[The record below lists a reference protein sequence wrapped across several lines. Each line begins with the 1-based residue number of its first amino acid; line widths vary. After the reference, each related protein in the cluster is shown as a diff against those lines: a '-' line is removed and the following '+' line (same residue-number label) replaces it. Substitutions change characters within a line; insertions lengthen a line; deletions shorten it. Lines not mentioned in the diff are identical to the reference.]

1 MNRRNFLG
9 FSLAAVGAATAR
21 PQQRSE
27 IEVASATRDQTLRV
41 GLVPSTFAG
50 GESHD
55 GTPLPGLPNPV
66 AIDAELSS
74 EQLDAMVRRAI
85 EFGAKRQAGLST
97 IGPDEWV
104 VIKPDI
110 TACFGLDPAT
120 SDAGASTQYV
130 PGSVTDLRLVR
141 SLIGYLVEHKHGR
154 RITIAEGSA
163 GWKPVEHSKASVDG
177 WTTPWGGAFDG
188 LSYKGLI
195 ESLSSRHPDIEF
207 DLVDLNF
214 DGTIEAPV
222 SGRPLAAKNQDG
234 MYHLP
239 ATIQECDRLIS
250 VSPLKIDPRTGVSL
264 SLANYRGIAP
274 GSQYGFP
281 KTGLDLLGDADAT
294 LADLFSLRPADYA
307 IVGGSWG
314 VEADRPGGTGIRSLR
329 HNVIIAGPNS
339 VGVDAVTAAV
349 MGFDPSK
356 IEHLR
361 YAESLGLGGW
371 DTDMIW
377 IKGAEIDEARREF
390 WRPSGWGEGASRPDL

>member
-1 MNRRNFLG
+1 MNRRSFLG
-9 FSLAAVGAATAR
+9 FSLAAVGAATAK
-21 PQQRSE
+21 PQQRPE
-27 IEVASATRDQTLRV
+27 MEVASATRDQTPRV

-50 GESHD
+50 GQTHD
-55 GTPLPGLPNPV
+55 GTPLPGLPSPV

-85 EFGAKRQAGLST
+85 EFGARRQEGLGT

-110 TACFGLDPAT
+110 SSCFGLDPIT
-120 SDAGASTQYV
+120 SDAGASVKYV

-141 SLIGYLVEHKHGR
+141 SLIGYLVEHKHAR

-177 WTTPWGGAFDG
+177 WTTTWGGAFDG
-188 LSYKGLI
+188 LSYKSLI
-195 ESLSSRHPDIEF
+195 ENLSGRHPGIEF

-214 DGTIEAPV
+214 DATIQVPV
-222 SGRPLAAKNQDG
+222 SGRPLAANNQAG

-274 GSQYGFP
+274 GSQYGLP
-281 KTGLDLLGDADAT
+281 KTGLDQLGDADAIV
-294 LADLFSLRPADYA
+294 ADLFSLRPADYA

-314 VEADRPGGTGIRSLR
+314 IEADRPEGTGIRSVR
-329 HNVIIAGPNS
+329 HNVIIAGPNA
-339 VGVDAVTAAV
+339 VGVDAVAAAV

-371 DTDMIW
+371 DTDAIW
-377 IKGAEIDEARREF
+377 IKGAEIGEARREF
-390 WRPSGWGEGASRPDL
+390 WKPSGWGQALAD

>member
-1 MNRRNFLG
+1 
-9 FSLAAVGAATAR
+9 
-21 PQQRSE
+21 
-27 IEVASATRDQTLRV
+27 
-41 GLVPSTFAG
+41 
-50 GESHD
+50 
-55 GTPLPGLPNPV
+55 
-66 AIDAELSS
+66 
-74 EQLDAMVRRAI
+74 
-85 EFGAKRQAGLST
+85 
-97 IGPDEWV
+97 
-104 VIKPDI
+104 
-110 TACFGLDPAT
+110 
-120 SDAGASTQYV
+120 
-130 PGSVTDLRLVR
+130 
-141 SLIGYLVEHKHGR
+141 
-154 RITIAEGSA
+154 
-163 GWKPVEHSKASVDG
+163 
-177 WTTPWGGAFDG
+177 
-188 LSYKGLI
+188 
-195 ESLSSRHPDIEF
+195 
-207 DLVDLNF
+207 
-214 DGTIEAPV
+214 
-222 SGRPLAAKNQDG
+222 

>member
-1 MNRRNFLG
+1 MNRRTFLG
-9 FSLAAVGAATAR
+9 FSLAAVGAATAQ

-27 IEVASATRDQTLRV
+27 IEVASATRDQTPRV

-50 GESHD
+50 GETHD
-55 GTPLPGLPNPV
+55 GTPLPGLPDPV

-85 EFGAKRQAGLST
+85 EFGAKRQAGLGT
-97 IGPDEWV
+97 IGPDEWI

-110 TACFGLDPAT
+110 TSCFGLDPTT
-120 SDAGASTQYV
+120 SDAGASAKYI

-154 RITIAEGSA
+154 RITIAEGSPV
-163 GWKPVEHSKASVDG
+163 WKPIEHSNASVDG
-177 WTTPWGGAFDG
+177 WTTEWGGAFDG
-188 LSYKGLI
+188 LSYKSLI
-195 ESLSSRHPDIEF
+195 EDLSGRHPDIEF

-214 DGTIEAPV
+214 DATIEVPV

-234 MYHLP
+234 IYHLP

-281 KTGLDLLGDADAT
+281 KTGLDQLGDADAIV
-294 LADLFSLRPADYA
+294 ADLFSLRPADYA

-314 VEADRPGGTGIRSLR
+314 VEADRPEGTGIRSVR
-329 HNVIIAGPNS
+329 HNVIIAGPNA
-339 VGVDAVTAAV
+339 VGVDAVAAAV

-371 DTDMIW
+371 DTDTIW

>member
-1 MNRRNFLG
+1 MKRRSFLG
-9 FSLAAVGAATAR
+9 FGLAAAGVAVAQ
-21 PQQRSE
+21 PQERSE
-27 IEVASATRDQTLRV
+27 VAVASATRDQTPRV

-50 GESHD
+50 GKTHD

-74 EQLDAMVRRAI
+74 KQLDAMSRRAI
-85 EFGAKRQAGLST
+85 EFGVKPREGLST

-110 TACFGLDPAT
+110 TSCFGLEPKT
-120 SDAGASTQYV
+120 SDGGANAKYV

-154 RITIAEGSA
+154 RITIAEGSPV
-163 GWKPVEHSKASVDG
+163 WKPKEHSEASVDG
-177 WTTPWGGAFDG
+177 WTTDWGGAFDG
-188 LSYKGLI
+188 LSYKSLI
-195 ESLSSRHPDIEF
+195 ESLSDRHPDIEF

-214 DGTIEAPV
+214 DATIEMPV
-222 SGRPLAAKNQDG
+222 EGRPLAAKNQDG

-250 VSPLKIDPRTGVSL
+250 VSPLKTDPRTGVSL

-274 GSQYGFP
+274 GSRYGFP
-281 KTGLDLLGDADAT
+281 KTGLDQMGDADAIA
-294 LADLFSLRPADYA
+294 ADLFSLRPADYA

-314 VEADRPGGTGIRSLR
+314 VEADGPEGKGIRSVR
-329 HNVIIAGPNS
+329 HNVIIAGPNA
-339 VGVDAVTAAV
+339 VAVDAVAAAV

-361 YAESLGLGGW
+361 HAETLGLGGW
-371 DTDMIW
+371 DTDMFW
-377 IKGAEIDEARREF
+377 IKGAKIDEARREF
-390 WRPSGWGEGASRPDL
+390 RKPFGWEKGG